1 MKTRIVVIFFFSM
14 LLSNSIISKID
25 NILSKGV
32 EIDSKQIDV
41 LNSNYGS
48 DNNLLILKGLMEFDG
63 EVAQNYFQEYLIK
76 KPKGNY
82 AELCISKLA
91 EYNYSKGLYVESSK
105 WYKKIPNNYPGS
117 NRLETSVGYFLNAL
131 VISGQS
137 DSARYYANLY
147 KNKYPEIKSLNNSFL
162 TDNKTQANKKNKY
175 SVRVG
180 SYDKLSTALYYK
192 NILQKEK
199 FSVIINEERKK
210 HKVIYHLLIGEY
222 KNKKNA
228 VNVKK
233 RLLSRLGISDCEI
246 INLN

>member
-1 MKTRIVVIFFFSM
+1 MKIRTIIIFSLSI
-14 LLSNSIISKID
+14 LLSNSITSKID
-25 NILSKGV
+25 NILSKGI
-32 EIDSKQIDV
+32 EIDSKEIKI
-41 LNSNYGS
+41 LNNNYGN
-48 DNNLLILKGLMEFDG
+48 DNNLLILKGLMAIEG

-76 KPKGNY
+76 EPKGDY
-82 AELCISKLA
+82 AELCISKLG
-91 EYNYSKGLYVESSK
+91 EYNYSKGLYIESSK
-105 WYKKIPNNYPGS
+105 WYKKIPNNYPAS
-117 NRLETSVGYFLNAL
+117 NRLETSISYFLNAL

-147 KNKYPEIKSLNNSFL
+147 KKKYPEINSLNDSFL
-162 TDNKTQANKKNKY
+162 SDNKNQTSKKNKF
-175 SVRVG
+175 SVKVG

-199 FSVIINEERKK
+199 FSVIINEEKK
-210 HKVIYHLLIGEY
+210 GSKIIYHLLIGEY

-246 INLN
+246 IDLN